1 MSDEANGLVS
11 MEGFGK
17 AAVDKAELLLGGMP
31 TEFDKAIQASMKR
44 AASAVKT
51 ETAKAIGENYDISAE
66 NIRTSQNVKMSYT
79 VKNGVFTANIRFR
92 GIKIPLFRYNGTTPK
107 YPKVDEG
114 RNVSAVI
121 AGQWRTVHPGV
132 EASAHVLKSTSPKK
146 LEDTFVATM
155 KSGHTGIFERTG
167 GVTPNGSD
175 EIKELMGLSVPQML
189 GNKEVQDKITEK
201 AEKVFE
207 ERMEHET
214 LRILNGMR

>member
-1 MSDEANGLVS
+1 MSEEAKSLVTL
-11 MEGFGK
+11 ENFGSE
-17 AAVDKAELLLGGMP
+17 AIHNAELLLRGMP
-31 TEFDKAIQASMKR
+31 VQFDKALQSAMKR
-44 AASAVKT
+44 TASAVQT

-79 VKNGVFTANIRFR
+79 LHDGVFTANIRFR
-92 GIKIPLFRYNGTTPK
+92 GKKIPLFRYNGTSPK
-107 YPKVDEG
+107 FPKVDEG
-114 RNVSAVI
+114 KTVNAVI

-167 GVTPNGSD
+167 GVTSDGSD
-175 EIKELMGLSVPQML
+175 QIKELMGLSVPQML
-189 GNKEVQDKITEK
+189 GNKDVQDGISKK

-214 LRILNGMR
+214 LRILNGWG